1 MIAVH
6 QPQSNERT
14 DAENAGPS
22 LGLLLSKS
30 ELARELRASVKTI
43 DRLDNAGR
51 LPRAVRIGRAKR
63 WARQTIV
70 EWIAAG
76 CPDREDF
83 ERFRKRTR

>member
-1 MIAVH
+1 MLVNNRAEYE
-6 QPQSNERT
+6 PSDTGERP
-14 DAENAGPS
+14 DSEAI
-22 LGLLLSKS
+22 LLTKAD
-30 ELARELRASVKTI
+30 LARELRASVKTI